1 MKVRAETRKV
11 ENDTMQTLVKSN
23 SRLSKIVVILPYFG
37 EFPNYFDFFLQSC
50 ASNPTIDFLIISNRK
65 IDCDAGNIHVEN
77 CSFEAFRQLVM
88 DHFSY
93 PVTLDKPYKLCDF
106 KSYYRMIL
114 ADRVKEYDFWGF
126 CDCDLIFGDI
136 RRFLTEDI
144 LTTHDFIFDMGQFQ
158 LHRVGDQNYLD
169 VIDDYRGKDN
179 LSARE
184 ILNLPRNFALDE
196 LPFGIP
202 RDYYIR
208 FPERFFSQFD
218 STRGR
223 VLDNPNPRYIH
234 FVDIFNSR
242 RYYYRNMYFEF
253 SEQLP
258 LWRRE
263 FPENYREAVNVIYCY
278 RNGHLK
284 RLFVRDGK
292 VEQDEIL
299 LVHFRQKNFS
309 LHTDSYSDYFI
320 VPGKFIDSQEN
331 LDKYILWK
339 YGHRRIDI
347 RRYSPQALCN
357 RIIRKIKSHL

>member
-106 KSYYRMIL
+106 KSYYGMIL
-114 ADRVKEYDFWGF
+114 ADQVKEYDFWGF

-208 FPERFFSQFD
+208 FPERFF
-218 STRGR
+218 
-223 VLDNPNPRYIH
+223 PN
-234 FVDIFNSR
+234 S
-242 RYYYRNMYFEF
+242 
-253 SEQLP
+253 
-258 LWRRE
+258 
-263 FPENYREAVNVIYCY
+263 
-278 RNGHLK
+278 
-284 RLFVRDGK
+284 
-292 VEQDEIL
+292 
-299 LVHFRQKNFS
+299 
-309 LHTDSYSDYFI
+309 
-320 VPGKFIDSQEN
+320 
-331 LDKYILWK
+331 
-339 YGHRRIDI
+339 I
-347 RRYSPQALCN
+347 RRGDACWTIRIPVIFTSWIFSIPAVIITEICISNSASNCLCGAGN
-357 RIIRKIKSHL
+357 FRKTTGKQST